1 MEKLVQ
7 QFRDIQPT
15 LRKNE
20 VWRFADFSALLTDD
34 LQISHGER
42 QTAEYHC
49 NIPDLDTL
57 RLVVE
62 NGYCHMPLLQTEQ
75 GMVVA
80 GLRDI
85 CGSRPDFVRQ
95 FFGTCT
101 PLPNPYLQLNSD
113 NYSDGLFVYVPDGLH
128 VQPQP
133 RRDALQGHAD
143 GLPVGFPE
151 NGEAYVL
158 SDAAAHA
165 ITSKASRSSQKRG

>member
-62 NGYCHMPLLQTEQ
+62 NGYCHMSLLQTEQ

-113 NYSDGLFVYVPDGLH
+113 NYSFLTVSMFSNPSSSNLSSTPGTVYSSKC
-128 VQPQP
+128 
-133 RRDALQGHAD
+133 A
-143 GLPVGFPE
+143 
-151 NGEAYVL
+151 
-158 SDAAAHA
+158 
-165 ITSKASRSSQKRG
+165 TS